1 MSSGCLDLNSHRS
14 LFSWSDACDP
24 ESYVTI
30 TYEVET
36 WLGED
41 ETAIA
46 MAMEQSAA
54 TVHIPGYLAPGG
66 LEALVARVRAV
77 TPLSSV
83 PSADTQTFDLET
95 EVYRVGRK
103 GRLRACRVEIAYP
116 SSLLMDRPGQWLN
129 VLVGEIPRLGFLA
142 ALRVTDIDFGS
153 ASLPGPTF
161 GVPGLRA
168 HLGVTRS
175 PILCRSTRP
184 AVGLDLATMGRL
196 NTDVL
201 THGFHV
207 AKDDELQAWPDAS
220 AYRAHAAAMVAA
232 RRRAEE
238 AAGEPKGYVANLIC
252 EPAELPERL
261 GIAESAGASAVLVA
275 PAIQGLG
282 VLPWVRSISRLPIL
296 AHNSFS
302 EIFTRHPRWR
312 IDPAVYI
319 RMQRALGADWV
330 VTPGPFATPG
340 AATPEMEACARACR
354 EALGAC
360 LPSLPI
366 IQGGK
371 HPAGLPDYVE
381 AAGGL
386 DFMLIVASWVDSYP
400 DGLPAGARCFREAVD
415 ALAAA

>member
-1 MSSGCLDLNSHRS
+1 MSSGALDAYAHRA
-14 LFSWSDACDP
+14 LFRWSDGMDP
-24 ESYVTI
+24 EDYTTV
-30 TYEVET
+30 TYEVT
-36 WLGED
+36 TGLGEE
-41 ETAIA
+41 ETAVAI
-46 MAMEQSAA
+46 AMEQSAA
-54 TVHIPGYLAPGG
+54 TVRIQGYLAPDG
-66 LEALVARVRAV
+66 LEAHLARVRAV
-77 TPLSSV
+77 TPLHSV
-83 PSADTQTFDLET
+83 AATDAQTFDLET
-95 EVYRVGRK
+95 EVYRTGRQGK
-103 GRLRACRVEIAYP
+103 LRACRVEIAYP
-116 SSLLMDRPGQWLN
+116 NHLLMGRPGQWLN

-142 ALRVTDIDFGS
+142 ELRVTDIEFPIS
-153 ASLPGPTF
+153 SLRGPAL
-161 GVPGLRA
+161 GVPGLRE
-168 HLGVTRS
+168 HLGVPQS
-175 PILCRSTRP
+175 PLLCRSARP
-184 AVGLDLATMGRL
+184 AVGLDLDTLGRL
-196 NTDVL
+196 SSDVL
-201 THGFHV
+201 THGFHLV
-207 AKDDELQAWPDAS
+207 KDDELQAWPDSS
-220 AYRAHAAAMVAA
+220 AYHTHVNAMVAT

-238 AAGEPKGYVANLIC
+238 ASGEPKGYVANLLC
-252 EPAELPERL
+252 EPAELAERL
-261 GIAESAGASAVLVA
+261 RIAESAGASAVLVA

-340 AATPEMEACARACR
+340 AATPEMEACARACW
-354 EALGAC
+354 EPLGAC

-371 HPAGLPDYVE
+371 NPEGLSDYVD